1 VPAPALLLIQPCCW
15 FFSTQKQT
23 SNPQH
28 QFTLHAG
35 TGSHVQLQQ
44 VWEEMRSALQ
54 AWLAEG
60 QLPGGLASLDK
71 ASYEQAVCT
80 YAVLQEAASKGP
92 EFLEQVRL
100 V

>member
-1 VPAPALLLIQPCCW
+1 MLEVTPAAVSAAAAAIGVHSLLQ
-15 FFSTQKQT
+15 
-23 SNPQH
+23 
-28 QFTLHAG
+28 AG
-35 TGSHVQLQQ
+35 IGSHLQLQQ
-44 VWEEMRSALQ
+44 VWEEMRAALQ

-100 V
+100 AVRQF